1 MKYGPFTS
9 NEDALEALATYTNN
23 DILDEFRDCH
33 YNDASDR
40 WRFESKENPAWYV
53 ELSRS
58 GVTAN
63 LGYGTMSS
71 DKFSK
76 LKKIGNKFVDTFGDN
91 IDEPTDFRKNYE

>member
-1 MKYGPFTS
+1 MIYGPFSS
-9 NEDALEALATYTNN
+9 NKDAFEALGTYSIR
-23 DILDEFRDCH
+23 DIVDEFKACPYDDMRDTW
-33 YNDASDR
+33 S
-40 WRFESKENPAWYV
+40 FESKENPKWYV